1 MILAADNPVAPDV
14 VELGLGLVAF
24 LVLLFLLAKFAVPR
38 FEALFEERAAKIEG
52 GIKQAEQ
59 AQRAAAEALTRYR
72 DQLADARAEAARIRD
87 EARAEGD
94 RLRAELR
101 AEAQE
106 EARRLIAQGEADLTE
121 QRGRIAAEMR
131 PELSR
136 LAVQLAER
144 IVGESLA
151 EEAQRRG
158 TVDRFLT
165 ELERGMPGALR
176 APGIPGN

>member
-1 MILAADNPVAPDV
+1 MILANAVLAADNPVVPDY

-38 FEALFEERAAKIEG
+38 FEALFEARAEKIEG
-52 GIKQAEQ
+52 GIEKAEKAQA
-59 AQRAAAEALTRYR
+59 AAAEALNRYR
-72 DQLADARAEAARIRD
+72 GQLADARAEAARIRD
-87 EARAEGD
+87 EAREEGE
-94 RLRAELR
+94 RVRAELR

-106 EARRLIAQGEADLTE
+106 EARRLIARGEADLTE

-136 LAVQLAER
+136 FAVELAER

-151 EEAQRRG
+151 DEAQRRG
-158 TVDRFLT
+158 TVARFLT
-165 ELERGMPGALR
+165 ELERS
-176 APGIPGN
+176 